1 MSATP
6 VTPIEVAPAAARP
19 RISVFGRVRRWPL
32 GVKIGAVIVGVLALL
47 ALFAPLI
54 APYGPNQI
62 DITSLLAS
70 PSSQHLFGTD
80 DTGRDVFSRT
90 LYALRLD
97 LVLALAVTYVPFPI
111 AVLAGSLAGYFG
123 GWVDMIVSRL
133 ADIMIS
139 FPFIVLVIAIV
150 AIVGPGVEGFLIGVP
165 LSAWALYARLSRAE
179 MLVVRE
185 QPYMMATTAL
195 GYTKRRA
202 ILKHGLPNV
211 LRPCLVYTTIDLV
224 GNLILIVVFSGYENF
239 VSRIDTAGNP
249 NWPIWITRIDFA
261 GLKQKLLASIVA
273 ISAIHVLEAF
283 LNIDASFDA
292 TKMTWLVAVHLVFVI
307 SALLLALSD
316 RWGADHE

>member
-6 VTPIEVAPAAARP
+6 ANPVEVAPAAARP
-19 RISVFGRVRRWPL
+19 RLSILGRIRRWPTS
-32 GVKIGAVIVGVLALL
+32 VKIGGGIVGVLALA

-97 LVLALAVTYVPFPI
+97 LLLALLVTYVPLPI
-111 AVLAGSLAGYFG
+111 AILAGSLAGYFG
-123 GWVDMIVSRL
+123 GWVDMIISRL
-133 ADIMIS
+133 ADIMIA

-165 LSAWALYARLSRAE
+165 LAAWALYARLARAE

-195 GYTKRRA
+195 GYSKTRS

-211 LRPCLVYTTIDLV
+211 LRPCLVYSTIDLV
-224 GNLILIVVFSGYENF
+224 GNLILL
-239 VSRIDTAGNP
+239 
-249 NWPIWITRIDFA
+249 A
-261 GLKQKLLASIVA
+261 GLSYLGFGVQPPTAELGGIIADGQGYLL
-273 ISAIHVLEAF
+273 SAWWIATLPGLVLVLF
-283 LNIDASFDA
+283 GVGVG
-292 TKMTWLVAVHLVFVI
+292 LVGEGF
-307 SALLLALSD
+307 SD
-316 RWGADHE
+316 RGLKRGSP